1 MFGIGKKK
9 LNSRHNIREL
19 EKEAA
24 NSLPKKYK
32 ISTQQT
38 SKRTGKR
45 PDVFAINPKDNRD
58 RIIVDAKCVSEV
70 RPENIKQVKEYKKI
84 SKRTYSLWNCF
95 YIFNCLCKFVDSSI
109 NPNSQYIFYF
119 NLSFTSCICCR
130 YDFIRN
136 FKI

>member
-19 EKEAA
+19 EKEAS
-24 NSLPKKYK
+24 NLPSKKYK

-45 PDVFAINPKDNRD
+45 PDVFAINPKNNRD
-58 RIIVDAKCVSEV
+58 RIIIDAKCVSEV

-84 SKRTYSLWNCF
+84 FFAKKGIILTAKDTQISSEIRKQAKEAKVDIVKGKIKRKKLF
-95 YIFNCLCKFVDSSI
+95 YE
-109 NPNSQYIFYF
+109 
-119 NLSFTSCICCR
+119 
-130 YDFIRN
+130 
-136 FKI
+136 

>member
-1 MFGIGKKK
+1 MFGISKKK

-45 PDVFAINPKDNRD
+45 PDVFAINPKNNRD

-84 SKRTYSLWNCF
+84 FYAKKGVILTAKDTIVSSEIKKQAKESKVDIKKGKIKRKKLF
-95 YIFNCLCKFVDSSI
+95 YE
-109 NPNSQYIFYF
+109 
-119 NLSFTSCICCR
+119 
-130 YDFIRN
+130 
-136 FKI
+136 

>member
-84 SKRTYSLWNCF
+84 F
-95 YIFNCLCKFVDSSI
+95 G
-109 NPNSQYIFYF
+109 
-119 NLSFTSCICCR
+119 
-130 YDFIRN
+130 
-136 FKI
+136 